1 MSLADTEIMLL
12 VVDDGDL
19 LTVLIGDML

>member
-1 MSLADTEIMLL
+1 MSLADTEIML

>member
-1 MSLADTEIMLL
+1 MSLVDTEIML
-12 VVDDGDL
+12 VVDDDDL